1 MKPIKNVFT
10 IPSAAVFL
18 VATALTAIGCGSGD
32 DVSPEKAKEM
42 KEGFS
47 KGVDVDKLTPDQKE
61 HMKAYMGG
69 AAPSAPSAPKTGAN

>member
-1 MKPIKNVFT
+1 MQRIKISVLVLGV
-10 IPSAAVFL
+10 AACL
-18 VATALTAIGCGSGD
+18 LGCGSGD